1 MKLEAKKVS
10 IEFPGVKALSDV
22 DFELNTGEIRAVV
35 GANGAGKSTLM
46 KVFAG
51 ANPGYTGEVFLDGK
65 KVELRTPA
73 AAKALGIE
81 IVYQE
86 VDMALFPSQTV
97 AENIMMNKLI
107 VGMKGKAAV
116 NWTEIRKEAKAV
128 LQKLHIDIDV
138 NRLVSSLSLAQKQMV
153 LIARAVQGECNF
165 LILDEPTAPLST
177 AETERLFQM
186 VEHLR
191 KTEDIAIVFISHRLQ
206 EVKHICNSITIMRNG
221 KVVENGPLN
230 PERSINSIVTQM
242 LGRTF
247 DENFPKVQTQI
258 GDVAFEVKDLYDMD
272 GMVNGV
278 SLYARAGE
286 IVGISGL
293 VGAGKTELSKTIFGD
308 RRIKSG
314 SVLLRG
320 KELKIRSPTDAVRSG
335 IGLVPEERRKEGVL
349 VDEPVAFNLV
359 AASLSKYSNGIWL
372 SKKKQLANADR
383 FITSMGIKT
392 PSPMQKVA
400 NLSGG
405 NQQKVVVG
413 KWLAADCDVYIFDE
427 PTKGVD
433 VGAKTDIFRLIGEIA
448 AAGKCALYISSETEE
463 ILSITDR
470 VYVMFDGKVTAEL
483 ETAKTNED
491 EIMFYSTGGQKNNE

>member
-116 NWTEIRKEAKAV
+116 NWPQIRKEAKAV

-138 NRLVSSLSLAQKQMV
+138 NRLVGSLSLAQKQMV

-186 VEHLR
+186 VDLLR
-191 KTEDIAIVFISHRLQ
+191 RTEDIAIVFISHRLQ
-206 EVKHICNSITIMRNG
+206 EVKQICNSITIMRNG
-221 KVVENGPLN
+221 QVVENGPLD
-230 PERSINSIVTQM
+230 PGRSINSIVTKM
-242 LGRTF
+242 LGRSF
-247 DENFPKVQTQI
+247 DENFPKVQTEI
-258 GDVAFEVKDLYDMD
+258 GDIAFEVKDLYDMD

-308 RRIKSG
+308 RKRKSG
-314 SVLLRG
+314 SVLLHG
-320 KELKIRSPTDAVRSG
+320 KEVKIGSPTDAVKCG
-335 IGLVPEERRKEGVL
+335 IGLVPEERLRAVEEKYAAIEKEINRLEHTGVAPSPAL
-349 VDEPVAFNLV
+349 TAFLTEHGTADAPDGCSLLALLKRPQLHYDELAPFDPSRPALTADIAEEIEISVKYEGYIKRQLQQVAEFKRMEGHKLPPDLDYNAIQGLRLEAREKLSTV
-359 AASLSKYSNGIWL
+359 RPMDLGQASRISGVSPADLTALMIWL
-372 SKKKQLANADR
+372 ENKR
-383 FITSMGIKT
+383 
-392 PSPMQKVA
+392 
-400 NLSGG
+400 
-405 NQQKVVVG
+405 
-413 KWLAADCDVYIFDE
+413 
-427 PTKGVD
+427 
-433 VGAKTDIFRLIGEIA
+433 
-448 AAGKCALYISSETEE
+448 
-463 ILSITDR
+463 
-470 VYVMFDGKVTAEL
+470 
-483 ETAKTNED
+483 
-491 EIMFYSTGGQKNNE
+491 